1 MWIEVDR
8 AVPCSMLIWR
18 RSRICLTS
26 PAERPIHPH
35 RRIGNIKRCLGP
47 SRTGISARHD
57 KSRKKFP
64 HLNPFPKGEA
74 EEANATALFFLDSW
88 IPGFLIQFLGK
99 EKCRPASAGRHFL
112 VDVQQRLNCALP
124 SRVSLGSGF
133 FRFQSLH
140 GISNG

>member
-18 RSRICLTS
+18 WSRICLTS
-26 PAERPIHPH
+26 PADPH

-74 EEANATALFFLDSW
+74 EEANATALFFLDSCVPDS
-88 IPGFLIQFLGK
+88 ISRK
-99 EKCRPASAGRHFL
+99 RKM
-112 VDVQQRLNCALP
+112 P
-124 SRVSLGSGF
+124 SRKRGTAFFSRCAAKTELCVTVESFSGLWF
-133 FRFQSLH
+133 LSIPKSSRHIQWM
-140 GISNG
+140 IN

>member
-26 PAERPIHPH
+26 PASRPIHPTEESEIL
-35 RRIGNIKRCLGP
+35 RDVLVRAGLAFPLDMTKAGKNSLTSILSLRE
-47 SRTGISARHD
+47 R
-57 KSRKKFP
+57 RKKRTLPLCF
-64 HLNPFPKGEA
+64 
-74 EEANATALFFLDSW
+74 SW
-88 IPGFLIQFLGK
+88 IPAFLIQFLGK

-124 SRVSLGSGF
+124 SFFLWALVSFDSKVF
-133 FRFQSLH
+133 TAYPWM
-140 GISNG
+140 IN